1 VEYFIVFYLLL
12 FNGQE
17 FTPIFLMMEDGKS
30 FKNLEDCFK
39 FGYNQIQLIIDN
51 LNEQGIMYRDLIFK
65 CVEEKNLKI

>member
-1 VEYFIVFYLLL
+1 
-12 FNGQE
+12 
-17 FTPIFLMMEDGKS
+17 MMEDGKS